1 MLLLL
6 LQAMK
11 DTAPIGIVIAMGAG
25 LFALVVTV
33 VR

>member
-11 DTAPIGIVIAMGAG
+11 DTAPIGIAIAMGAG
-25 LFALVVTV
+25 LFALIVHAAG
-33 VR
+33 